1 MSPEQFLDAVFRH
14 RTIAIFRGQHQ
25 GRAAAA
31 MEAAVGGGFRLLEF
45 TVSTPGAYDLIAEF
59 SRRPGLI
66 VGAGTVLDLPSLEAA
81 VGAGA
86 KFLVSPVL
94 DPQILAAARALDV
107 AMIPGCYTPTELWQ
121 AHRAGSACQ
130 KLFPAPGGDIA
141 AYLRAVLGPM
151 PFLRVIPTNGVH
163 GGNASEVLA
172 AGAVGVGFTTS
183 LFDLTEVEHRQTEK
197 IFERAR
203 TLLAGVKHFTN
214 AVRPKS

>member
-14 RTIAIFRGQHQ
+14 RAIAIFRGQHQ

-66 VGAGTVLDLPSLEAA
+66 VGAGTVLDLASLEAA

-94 DPQILAAARALDV
+94 DPQIVGAARELDV
-107 AMIPGCYTPTELWQ
+107 AILPGCYTPTELLS
-121 AHRAGSACQ
+121 AHRAGSAAQ
-130 KLFPAPGGDIA
+130 KLFPAPGDIA
-141 AYLRAVLGPM
+141 TYLRAVLGPM

-203 TLLAGVKHFTN
+203 SLLAGVKHFTN
-214 AVRPKS
+214 AIRPKA

>member
-1 MSPEQFLDAVFRH
+1 
-14 RTIAIFRGQHQ
+14 
-25 GRAAAA
+25 
-31 MEAAVGGGFRLLEF
+31 MEAAVGAGFRLLEF

-59 SRRPGLI
+59 ARRPGLI

-94 DPQILAAARALDV
+94 DPQILAAARELDV
-107 AMIPGCYTPTELWQ
+107 AMLPGCYTPTELMQ
-121 AHRAGSACQ
+121 AHRARVACQ
-130 KLFPAPGGDIA
+130 KLFPAPGDIA

-172 AGAVGVGFTTS
+172 AGAVGIGFTTA
-183 LFDLTEVEHRQTEK
+183 LFDLSEVEHRETEK

-203 TLLAGVKHFTN
+203 SLLAGIKHFTN
-214 AVRPKS
+214 ASRPKI